1 MAKDSKKSC
10 SDCNGIRTGW
20 NGVYGDG
27 ACSCCD
33 GRGYNT
39 SYIEAVGKAVSLGA
53 LGDPADQ
60 DYPCDECS
68 GTKQCQTCGGTG
80 WEHYNEEED
89 DDKEEDDEDREENE
103 DRTSKK
109 NAELERKNN
118 IEDSIPVSD
127 EIPSDTG
134 YIDSTDNSSTVYS
147 GTTTPL
153 TPKQQ
158 WEMYLFHVPTVTL
171 FLFFIPLFNLVVLN
185 VKNKTNGQPFQ
196 FFDFIE
202 VGLELVIVYV
212 VSFLYHIIASMVSMS
227 IIAFLIKGK
236 NKAIF
241 NIVIHLI
248 LLLIGYIMF
257 RNAVIAN

>member
-1 MAKDSKKSC
+1 
-10 SDCNGIRTGW
+10 
-20 NGVYGDG
+20 
-27 ACSCCD
+27 
-33 GRGYNT
+33 
-39 SYIEAVGKAVSLGA
+39 
-53 LGDPADQ
+53 
-60 DYPCDECS
+60 
-68 GTKQCQTCGGTG
+68 
-80 WEHYNEEED
+80 
-89 DDKEEDDEDREENE
+89 
-103 DRTSKK
+103 
-109 NAELERKNN
+109 
-118 IEDSIPVSD
+118 
-127 EIPSDTG
+127 
-134 YIDSTDNSSTVYS
+134 
-147 GTTTPL
+147 
-153 TPKQQ
+153 
-158 WEMYLFHVPTVTL
+158 MYLFHVPTVTL